1 MLFSKI
7 PGDNFSNLLRLKNLP
22 KIIQK
27 GVVNIVFV
35 NKVQEISMIRN
46 IFKWRLGR
54 YLLIVFQ
61 SWVMSLDNFID

>member
-7 PGDNFSNLLRLKNLP
+7 PGDNFSNLLRFKNLP

-35 NKVQEISMIRN
+35 NQLVA
-46 IFKWRLGR
+46 F
-54 YLLIVFQ
+54 
-61 SWVMSLDNFID
+61 

>member
-46 IFKWRLGR
+46 IFNWRLGR

>member
-54 YLLIVFQ
+54 YILIVFQ
-61 SWVMSLDNFID
+61 S

>member
-7 PGDNFSNLLRLKNLP
+7 PGDNFSNLLCLKNLP

-46 IFKWRLGR
+46 IFNWRLGR
-54 YLLIVFQ
+54 YILIVFQ
-61 SWVMSLDNFID
+61 SWVMSLDNLID

>member
-7 PGDNFSNLLRLKNLP
+7 DIDFSNLLCLKNLP

-27 GVVNIVFV
+27 GVFNIVFV

-54 YLLIVFQ
+54 YILIVFQ
-61 SWVMSLDNFID
+61 SWVMSLDNLID

>member
-7 PGDNFSNLLRLKNLP
+7 PGDNFSNLLSLKNLP

-46 IFKWRLGR
+46 IFNWRLGR
-54 YLLIVFQ
+54 YILIVFQ
-61 SWVMSLDNFID
+61 SWVMALDNLID

>member
-7 PGDNFSNLLRLKNLP
+7 PGDNFSNLLCFKNLP

-27 GVVNIVFV
+27 GVFNIVFV

-54 YLLIVFQ
+54 YILIVFQ
-61 SWVMSLDNFID
+61 SWVMSLDNLID

>member
-7 PGDNFSNLLRLKNLP
+7 PGDNFSNLLRFKNLP

>member
-7 PGDNFSNLLRLKNLP
+7 PSDNFSNLLCLKNLP

-54 YLLIVFQ
+54 YILIVFQ
-61 SWVMSLDNFID
+61 SWVMSLDNLID

>member
-35 NKVQEISMIRN
+35 NKVQVISGGSFF
-46 IFKWRLGR
+46 FKAE
-54 YLLIVFQ
+54 
-61 SWVMSLDNFID
+61 SCH

>member
-35 NKVQEISMIRN
+35 TKVQEISMIRN

>member
-54 YLLIVFQ
+54 YILIVFQ
-61 SWVMSLDNFID
+61 SWVMSLDNLID